1 VKQTKGKNKMK
12 ASHLIEVLQHR
23 IEASGDFDT
32 PMPVGLVPRNYQKES
47 CPICGQD
54 FEQKRAWQ
62 VFCSPACQVKAWKQ
76 RKQLVTAMA
85 AKNANANVPL

>member
-1 VKQTKGKNKMK
+1 MK
-12 ASHLIEVLQHR
+12 ASQLIEVLQRR

-32 PMPVGLVPRNYQKES
+32 PMPVGLVQKSYRKMS

-62 VFCSPACQVKAWKQ
+62 VFCSSACQVKSWKQ

-85 AKNANANVPL
+85 AKNANADVPL